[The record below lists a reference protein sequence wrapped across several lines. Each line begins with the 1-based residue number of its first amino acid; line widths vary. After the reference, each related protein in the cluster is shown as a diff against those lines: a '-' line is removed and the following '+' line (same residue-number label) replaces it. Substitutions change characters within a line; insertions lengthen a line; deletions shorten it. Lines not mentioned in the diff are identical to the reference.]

1 MKNYQVTFRNIFYFI
16 LAIQVSLFFF
26 GYLRPSII
34 YDYLD
39 NWPITILPIIFLLI
53 NKSYFKNESLNN
65 YLFAILIF
73 IFSAF
78 PIILLTGVNVLT
90 TNSFNAEFQNFELNE
105 DIDYVLSI
113 DMDGSVNIDFF
124 EGSGYKADIIN
135 LPGNIG
141 FPEAIE
147 SNLGNP
153 RPISMREVSTDRLL
167 KVSGWNINLGNNTNW
182 LLNILSFDST
192 YYLDSPN
199 LNSSNLIGTGEIFLG
214 SNLSSG
220 DIVLNGNFKVTVDK
234 KLPIVVVGNA
244 EVPANWINATIG
256 YLNQSNGSYDLTV
269 IVEDG
274 SAVIFEEGD

>member
-1 MKNYQVTFRNIFYFI
+1 MKNYQATFRNIFYFI
-16 LAIQVSLFFF
+16 LAIQVSLYLF

-39 NWPITILPIIFLLI
+39 NWPISILPIIFLLI

-105 DIDYVLSI
+105 DTDYVLSI

-256 YLNQSNGSYDLTV
+256 YLNQSNGSYDLKV

>member
-1 MKNYQVTFRNIFYFI
+1 MKNYQATFRNIFYFI
-16 LAIQVSLFFF
+16 LAIQVSLYLF

-39 NWPITILPIIFLLI
+39 NWPISILPIIFLLI
-53 NKSYFKNESLNN
+53 NKSYLKNESLNN

-78 PIILLTGVNVLT
+78 PIILLTGVNALT

-105 DIDYVLSI
+105 DIDYLLSI

-256 YLNQSNGSYDLTV
+256 YLNQSNGSYDLKV

>member
-1 MKNYQVTFRNIFYFI
+1 MKNYQATFRNIFYFI
-16 LAIQVSLFFF
+16 LAIQVSLYLF

-39 NWPITILPIIFLLI
+39 NWPISILPIIFLLI

-90 TNSFNAEFQNFELNE
+90 TNSFNAAFQNFELSE

-113 DMDGSVNIDFF
+113 DIDGSVNIDFF

-256 YLNQSNGSYDLTV
+256 YLNQSNGSYDLKV

>member
-1 MKNYQVTFRNIFYFI
+1 MKNYQATFRNIFYFI
-16 LAIQVSLFFF
+16 LAIQVSLYLF

-39 NWPITILPIIFLLI
+39 NWPISILPIIFLLI

-78 PIILLTGVNVLT
+78 PIILLTGVNALT

-105 DIDYVLSI
+105 DIDYLLSI

-256 YLNQSNGSYDLTV
+256 YLNQSNGSYDLKV

-274 SAVIFEEGD
+274 SDVIFEEGD

>member
-1 MKNYQVTFRNIFYFI
+1 MKNYQATFRNIFYFI
-16 LAIQVSLFFF
+16 LAIQVSLYLF

-39 NWPITILPIIFLLI
+39 NWPISILPIIFLLI

-65 YLFAILIF
+65 YLFAILII

-78 PIILLTGVNVLT
+78 PIILLTGVNALT
-90 TNSFNAEFQNFELNE
+90 TNSFNAEFQNFELSE

-113 DMDGSVNIDFF
+113 DIDGSVNIDFF

-153 RPISMREVSTDRLL
+153 RPISMRVVSTDRLL

-214 SNLSSG
+214 SNLSSK

-256 YLNQSNGSYDLTV
+256 YLNQSNGSYDLKV

-274 SAVIFEEGD
+274 SSVIFEEGD

>member
-1 MKNYQVTFRNIFYFI
+1 MKNYQATFRNIFYFI
-16 LAIQVSLFFF
+16 LAIQVSLYLF

-39 NWPITILPIIFLLI
+39 NWPISILPIIFSLI

-78 PIILLTGVNVLT
+78 PIILLTGVNALT

-105 DIDYVLSI
+105 DIDYLLSI

-153 RPISMREVSTDRLL
+153 RPISMREVTTDKLL

-256 YLNQSNGSYDLTV
+256 YLNQSNGSYDLKV

>member
-1 MKNYQVTFRNIFYFI
+1 MKNYQATFRNIFYFI
-16 LAIQVSLFFF
+16 LAIQVSLYLF

-39 NWPITILPIIFLLI
+39 NWPISILPIIFLLI

-78 PIILLTGVNVLT
+78 PIILLTGVNALT

-256 YLNQSNGSYDLTV
+256 YLNQSNGSYDLKV

-274 SAVIFEEGD
+274 SDVIFEEGD

>member
-1 MKNYQVTFRNIFYFI
+1 MKKYQATFRNIFYFI

-39 NWPITILPIIFLLI
+39 NWPISILPIIFLLI

-256 YLNQSNGSYDLTV
+256 YLNQSNGSYDLKV

>member
-1 MKNYQVTFRNIFYFI
+1 MKNYQATFRNIFYFI
-16 LAIQVSLFFF
+16 LAIQVSLYLF

-39 NWPITILPIIFLLI
+39 NWPISILPIIFLLI
-53 NKSYFKNESLNN
+53 NKSYLKNESLNN

-78 PIILLTGVNVLT
+78 PIILLTGVNALT

-124 EGSGYKADIIN
+124 EGNGYKADIIN

-182 LLNILSFDST
+182 LLKILSFDST

-199 LNSSNLIGTGEIFLG
+199 LNS
-214 SNLSSG
+214 
-220 DIVLNGNFKVTVDK
+220 
-234 KLPIVVVGNA
+234 
-244 EVPANWINATIG
+244 
-256 YLNQSNGSYDLTV
+256 
-269 IVEDG
+269 
-274 SAVIFEEGD
+274 

>member
-1 MKNYQVTFRNIFYFI
+1 MKNYQATFRNIFYFI
-16 LAIQVSLFFF
+16 LAIQVSLYLF

-39 NWPITILPIIFLLI
+39 NWPISILPIIFLLI
-53 NKSYFKNESLNN
+53 NKSYFKNESLKN

-73 IFSAF
+73 IFSAV
-78 PIILLTGVNVLT
+78 PIILLTGVNALT

-256 YLNQSNGSYDLTV
+256 YLNQSNGSYDLKV

>member
-1 MKNYQVTFRNIFYFI
+1 MKNYQATFRNIFYFI
-16 LAIQVSLFFF
+16 LAIQVSLYLF

-39 NWPITILPIIFLLI
+39 NWPISILPIIFLLI

-78 PIILLTGVNVLT
+78 PIILLTEVNALT

-256 YLNQSNGSYDLTV
+256 YLNQSNGSYDLKV

>member
-1 MKNYQVTFRNIFYFI
+1 VKNYQATFRNIFYFI
-16 LAIQVSLFFF
+16 LAIQVSLYLF

-39 NWPITILPIIFLLI
+39 NWPISILPIIFLLI

-78 PIILLTGVNVLT
+78 PIILLTEVNALT
-90 TNSFNAEFQNFELNE
+90 TNSFNAEFQNFELSE

-113 DMDGSVNIDFF
+113 DIDGSVNIDFF

-214 SNLSSG
+214 SNLSAK

-256 YLNQSNGSYDLTV
+256 YLNQSNGSYDLKV

-274 SAVIFEEGD
+274 SSVIFEEGD

>member
-1 MKNYQVTFRNIFYFI
+1 MKNYQATFRNIFYFI
-16 LAIQVSLFFF
+16 LAIQVSLYLF

-39 NWPITILPIIFLLI
+39 NWPISILPIIFLLI

-78 PIILLTGVNVLT
+78 PIILLTEVNALT
-90 TNSFNAEFQNFELNE
+90 TNSFNAEFQNFELSE

-113 DMDGSVNIDFF
+113 DIDGSVNIDFF

-214 SNLSSG
+214 SNLSAK

-256 YLNQSNGSYDLTV
+256 YLNQSNGSYDLKV

-274 SAVIFEEGD
+274 SSVIFEEGD

>member
-1 MKNYQVTFRNIFYFI
+1 MKNYQATFRNIFYFI
-16 LAIQVSLFFF
+16 LAIQVSLYLF

-39 NWPITILPIIFLLI
+39 NWPISILPIIFLLI

-90 TNSFNAEFQNFELNE
+90 TNSFNAEFQNFQLNE

>member
-1 MKNYQVTFRNIFYFI
+1 MKNYQATFRNIFYFI
-16 LAIQVSLFFF
+16 LAIQVSLYLF

-39 NWPITILPIIFLLI
+39 NWPISILPIIFLLI

-153 RPISMREVSTDRLL
+153 RPISMREVLTDRLL

-256 YLNQSNGSYDLTV
+256 YLNQSNGSYDLKV

>member
-1 MKNYQVTFRNIFYFI
+1 MKNYQATFRNIFYFI
-16 LAIQVSLFFF
+16 LAIQVSLYLF

-39 NWPITILPIIFLLI
+39 NWPISILPIIFLLI

-78 PIILLTGVNVLT
+78 PIILLTGVNALT

-105 DIDYVLSI
+105 DIDYLLSI

-153 RPISMREVSTDRLL
+153 RPISMREVTTDKLL

-256 YLNQSNGSYDLTV
+256 YLNQSNGSYDLKV

>member
-1 MKNYQVTFRNIFYFI
+1 MKNYQATFRNIFYFI
-16 LAIQVSLFFF
+16 LAIQVSLYLF

-39 NWPITILPIIFLLI
+39 NWPISILPIIFLLI

-65 YLFAILIF
+65 YLFAILII

-78 PIILLTGVNVLT
+78 PIILLTGVNALT
-90 TNSFNAEFQNFELNE
+90 TNSFNAEFQNFELSE

-113 DMDGSVNIDFF
+113 DIDGSVNIDFF

-244 EVPANWINATIG
+244 DVPANWINATIG
-256 YLNQSNGSYDLTV
+256 YLNQSNGSYDLKV

>member
-1 MKNYQVTFRNIFYFI
+1 MKNYQSTFRNIFYFI
-16 LAIQVSLFFF
+16 LAIQVSLYLF

-39 NWPITILPIIFLLI
+39 NWPISILPIIFLLI

-78 PIILLTGVNVLT
+78 PIILLTGVNALT

-113 DMDGSVNIDFF
+113 DTDGSVNIDFF

-256 YLNQSNGSYDLTV
+256 YLNQSNGSYDLKV

-274 SAVIFEEGD
+274 SDVIFEEGD

>member
-1 MKNYQVTFRNIFYFI
+1 MKNYQSTFRNIFYFI
-16 LAIQVSLFFF
+16 LAIQVSLYLF

-39 NWPITILPIIFLLI
+39 NWPISILPIIFLLI

-78 PIILLTGVNVLT
+78 PIILLTGVNALT

-105 DIDYVLSI
+105 DIDYLLSI

-256 YLNQSNGSYDLTV
+256 YLNQSNGSYDLKV

-274 SAVIFEEGD
+274 SDVIFEEGD

>member
-1 MKNYQVTFRNIFYFI
+1 MKNYQATFRNIFYFI
-16 LAIQVSLFFF
+16 LAIQVSLYLF

-39 NWPITILPIIFLLI
+39 NWPISILPIIFLLI
-53 NKSYFKNESLNN
+53 NKSYLKNESLNN

-105 DIDYVLSI
+105 DIDYLLSI
-113 DMDGSVNIDFF
+113 DMDGSVNVDFF

-256 YLNQSNGSYDLTV
+256 YLNQSNGSYDLKV

>member
-1 MKNYQVTFRNIFYFI
+1 MKNYQATFRNIFYFI
-16 LAIQVSLFFF
+16 LAIQVSLYLF

-39 NWPITILPIIFLLI
+39 NWPISILPIIFLLI

-78 PIILLTGVNVLT
+78 PIILLTGVNALT

-244 EVPANWINATIG
+244 DVPANWINATIG
-256 YLNQSNGSYDLTV
+256 YLNQSNGSYDLKV

>member
-1 MKNYQVTFRNIFYFI
+1 MKNYQATFRNIFYFI
-16 LAIQVSLFFF
+16 LAIQVSLYLF

-39 NWPITILPIIFLLI
+39 NWPISILPIIFLLI

-78 PIILLTGVNVLT
+78 PIILLTGVNALT
-90 TNSFNAEFQNFELNE
+90 TNSFNAEFQNFELSE

-113 DMDGSVNIDFF
+113 DIDGSVNIDFF

-214 SNLSSG
+214 SNLSSK

-256 YLNQSNGSYDLTV
+256 YLNQSNGSYDLKV

-274 SAVIFEEGD
+274 SSVIFEEGD

>member
-1 MKNYQVTFRNIFYFI
+1 MKNYQATFRNIFYFI
-16 LAIQVSLFFF
+16 LAIQVSLYLF

-39 NWPITILPIIFLLI
+39 NWPISILPIIFLLI

-78 PIILLTGVNVLT
+78 PIILLTGVNALT

-256 YLNQSNGSYDLTV
+256 YLNQSNGSYDLKV

>member
-1 MKNYQVTFRNIFYFI
+1 MKNYQATFRNIFYFI

-39 NWPITILPIIFLLI
+39 NWPISILPIIFLLI

-256 YLNQSNGSYDLTV
+256 YLNQSNGSYDLKV

>member
-1 MKNYQVTFRNIFYFI
+1 MKNYQATFRNIFYFI
-16 LAIQVSLFFF
+16 LAIQVSLYLF

-39 NWPITILPIIFLLI
+39 NWPISILPIIFLLI

-78 PIILLTGVNVLT
+78 PIILLTEVNALT
-90 TNSFNAEFQNFELNE
+90 TNSFNAEFQNFELSE

-113 DMDGSVNIDFF
+113 DIDGSVNIDFF

-214 SNLSSG
+214 SNLSSK

-256 YLNQSNGSYDLTV
+256 YLNQSNGSYDLKV

-274 SAVIFEEGD
+274 SSVIFEEGD

>member
-1 MKNYQVTFRNIFYFI
+1 MKNYQATFRNIFYFI
-16 LAIQVSLFFF
+16 LAIQVSLYLF

-39 NWPITILPIIFLLI
+39 NWPISILPIIFLLI

-78 PIILLTGVNVLT
+78 PIILLTGVNALT

-105 DIDYVLSI
+105 DIDYLLSI

-256 YLNQSNGSYDLTV
+256 YLNQSNGSYDLKV

>member
-1 MKNYQVTFRNIFYFI
+1 MKNYQATFRNIFYFI
-16 LAIQVSLFFF
+16 LAIQVSLYLF

-39 NWPITILPIIFLLI
+39 NWPISILPIIFLLI

-78 PIILLTGVNVLT
+78 PIILLTGVNALT

-113 DMDGSVNIDFF
+113 DTDGSVNIDFF

-220 DIVLNGNFKVTVDK
+220 DIILNGNFKVTVDK

-256 YLNQSNGSYDLTV
+256 YLNQSNGSYDLKV

>member
-1 MKNYQVTFRNIFYFI
+1 MKNYQATFRNIFYFI
-16 LAIQVSLFFF
+16 LAIQVSLYLF

-39 NWPITILPIIFLLI
+39 NWPISILPIIFLLI
-53 NKSYFKNESLNN
+53 NKSYFKNESINN

-78 PIILLTGVNVLT
+78 PIILLTGVNALT

-113 DMDGSVNIDFF
+113 DTDGSVNIDFF

-256 YLNQSNGSYDLTV
+256 YLNQSNGSYDLKV

>member
-1 MKNYQVTFRNIFYFI
+1 VKNYQATFRNIFYFI
-16 LAIQVSLFFF
+16 LAIQVSLYLF

-39 NWPITILPIIFLLI
+39 NWPISILPIIFLLI

-65 YLFAILIF
+65 YLFAILII

-78 PIILLTGVNVLT
+78 PIILLTGVNALT
-90 TNSFNAEFQNFELNE
+90 TNSFNAEFQNFELSE

-113 DMDGSVNIDFF
+113 DIDGSVNIDFF

-214 SNLSSG
+214 SNLSSK

-256 YLNQSNGSYDLTV
+256 YLNQSNGSYDLKV

-274 SAVIFEEGD
+274 SSVIFEEGD

>member
-1 MKNYQVTFRNIFYFI
+1 MKNYQATFRNIFYFI
-16 LAIQVSLFFF
+16 LAIQVSLYLF

-39 NWPITILPIIFLLI
+39 NWPISILPIIFLLI

>member
-1 MKNYQVTFRNIFYFI
+1 MKNYQATFRNIFYFI
-16 LAIQVSLFFF
+16 LAIQVSLYLF

-39 NWPITILPIIFLLI
+39 NWPISILPIIFLLI

-256 YLNQSNGSYDLTV
+256 YLNQSNGSYDLKV

>member
-1 MKNYQVTFRNIFYFI
+1 MKNYQATFRNIFYFI
-16 LAIQVSLFFF
+16 LAIQVSLYLF

-39 NWPITILPIIFLLI
+39 NWPISILPIIFLLI
-53 NKSYFKNESLNN
+53 NKSYLKNESLNN

-105 DIDYVLSI
+105 DTDYVLSI

-124 EGSGYKADIIN
+124 EGNGYKADIIN

-256 YLNQSNGSYDLTV
+256 YLNQSNGSYDLKV

>member
-1 MKNYQVTFRNIFYFI
+1 VKNYQATFRNIFYFI
-16 LAIQVSLFFF
+16 LAIQVSLYLF

-39 NWPITILPIIFLLI
+39 NWPISILPIIFLLI

>member
-1 MKNYQVTFRNIFYFI
+1 MKNYQATFRNIFYFI
-16 LAIQVSLFFF
+16 LAIQVSLYLF

-39 NWPITILPIIFLLI
+39 NWPLSILPIIFLLI